1 MIKKNFIVILMVIS
15 YVILLTACFNNND
28 NNKQGSKNELTNN
41 QNDEELEESG
51 RNEKIFDYEDFRQL
65 YENME
70 DNLNIEDYS
79 LIYGSNGEHTVAI
92 GPELTFGKG
101 VFLTL
106 SGDTIN
112 DPTQDV
118 LYFESKDMQTLI
130 SVSISY
136 TENCIG
142 NDCIYYLPSSGEDAF
157 ESELK
162 VLSDFMIISYKNLV
176 ITVHQTNKVKVDR
189 EITKEFMYKIRDLLL
204 ECNA

>member
-92 GPELTFGKG
+92 G
-101 VFLTL
+101 
-106 SGDTIN
+106 
-112 DPTQDV
+112 
-118 LYFESKDMQTLI
+118 
-130 SVSISY
+130 
-136 TENCIG
+136 
-142 NDCIYYLPSSGEDAF
+142 
-157 ESELK
+157 
-162 VLSDFMIISYKNLV
+162 
-176 ITVHQTNKVKVDR
+176 TNVW
-189 EITKEFMYKIRDLLL
+189 
-204 ECNA
+204 